1 MKFLQQLVL
10 VLFLISHSIVTAS
23 AGTFKVGE
31 TVFVAY
37 PAANIKEDAFII
49 GLVTQ
54 ALPEKKQYR
63 IKVMDYVEGHDY
75 GLSCVPMA
83 LDERGELSKDK
94 GWELWTDTKKLTQ
107 NGLEYLVSAKDV
119 LSLAQGQHRFIT
131 RNNVY
136 INYSRWRSN
145 APMLSIDRL
154 EIASNEARSV
164 GLGALLPVFELAKK
178 ERQAYYEGNFGRP
191 YWPHEV
197 IDRLPMVLQAVIDEL
212 NQQPSLKKQW
222 FAKQR
227 DWQTINQDT
236 YLFFMIDAIDK
247 IVEDARY
254 TLADADLSQT
264 NPNSLTQ
271 VKALLKQLKR

>member
-1 MKFLQQLVL
+1 MKFSQQLVL
-10 VLFLISHSIVTAS
+10 ALFLISHSMVTAS

-271 VKALLKQLKR
+271 VKAMLKQLKR

>member
-10 VLFLISHSIVTAS
+10 ALFLISHSMVTAS

-264 NPNSLTQ
+264 NPKFIDPSEGS
-271 VKALLKQLKR
+271 A

>member
-10 VLFLISHSIVTAS
+10 VLFLISHSMVTAS

-236 YLFFMIDAIDK
+236 YLFFMVDAIDK

-271 VKALLKQLKR
+271 VKAMLKQLKR

>member
-10 VLFLISHSIVTAS
+10 ALFLISHSMVTAS
-23 AGTFKVGE
+23 AATFKVGE